1 MKNFPVTLPFQS
13 AVRATIFGI
22 LAGIPVHA
30 DPAAT
35 YTKEIVPLLE
45 KYCYDCHGDG
55 EAKGKFSM
63 DAFEDLPAHLSNRKH
78 WLPVWQNLRS
88 QVMPPSDKDQPSVE
102 EKKKLAAW
110 IEKDVFKLD
119 PNNPDPGR
127 VTIRRLNR
135 TEYQNAVYDL
145 LGVEY
150 DTREVFPPDDTGY
163 GFDNIGAVLSMSP
176 LLMEKYV
183 AAADEVVALAL
194 PAGAAAQVPRVAM
207 DGKNF
212 KASGDPKITGSWLPF
227 SKTQKVS
234 LSQDILWDGDY
245 QVEVEYSIHGAS
257 EATTDEAQLEVSAA
271 GSKVGDAS
279 LSWDQRRV
287 IELTGKVPLK
297 KGRQTFEISISPKRR
312 PLAGEEELF
321 LKIQRV
327 IVQGPLGG
335 TQKEFAK
342 GYRMIFVDGPAP
354 EDTGGRERY
363 ARKIMRSFVSRAFRK
378 PLDDQTINRL
388 IAIVNEISRE
398 PGKTFQ
404 DGIKQAIATCLASP
418 RFLFRVEIQPEP
430 NNPAKI
436 VSLDEYSLAARLSFF
451 IWGSVPDDELLSLA
465 FNTKL
470 RANLSAQV
478 DRMLKDPR
486 SQRLVQNF
494 VGQWLQARDVETVP
508 IVAKSILGTATNRE
522 AAKQFDPRLRSDMQR
537 ETEMLFDFVLRQNRP
552 AEELISA
559 RYSFLNER
567 LAKFYG
573 IEGVAGEDFQPVDL
587 TDHPE
592 RGGLLTQGTFLMVT
606 SNATR
611 TSAVKRGLFVLD
623 NLLGT
628 PPPPPPPNIPKLE
641 DAASPGNAHPTQRE
655 MMEIHRKK
663 PECRSCHARMDP
675 IGLGLENYSALGQF
689 RTKEY
694 DKPIDASG
702 KLLTGEQF
710 ADIGTLKAIIA
721 EKRKPDLYRTI
732 AEKLLTYAIGRGVEY
747 YDATTIDGL
756 TARMTKNGG
765 KLRELIQGI
774 VESAPFQKRRG
785 DD

>member
-1 MKNFPVTLPFQS
+1 MTTRGL
-13 AVRATIFGI
+13 IFYI
-22 LAGIPVHA
+22 LASVSAHA
-30 DPAAT
+30 DPAAA
-35 YTKEIVPLLE
+35 YRKEIVPLLE
-45 KYCYDCHGDG
+45 MYCYECHGEGD
-55 EAKGKFSM
+55 AKGEFSM
-63 DAFEDLPAHLSNRKH
+63 DEFKDLPAHLKDRKH

-102 EKKKLAAW
+102 EKKKLLAW

-150 DTREVFPPDDTGY
+150 DTREVFPPDDSGY

-194 PAGAAAQVPRVAM
+194 PAGAAAQVPRVDM
-207 DGKNF
+207 DGRNF
-212 KASGDPKITGSWLPF
+212 KASGDPKTTGSWLPF

-234 LSQDILWDGDY
+234 LSQEILWDGDY

-257 EATTDEAQLEVSAA
+257 EATTDEALLEVSAA
-271 GSKVGDAS
+271 GNKIGDAS

-297 KGRQTFEISISPKRR
+297 KGRQTFEISLSPKRR

-335 TQKEFAK
+335 EQKEFAK

-354 EDTGGRERY
+354 EDSAGRERY

-378 PLDDQTINRL
+378 PLDDQTIDRL
-388 IAIVNEISRE
+388 IAIVNEVSKE

-430 NNPAKI
+430 NNPAK
-436 VSLDEYSLAARLSFF
+436 VVALDEYSLAARLSFF
-451 IWGSVPDDELLSLA
+451 LWGSIPDDELLSLA

-486 SQRLVQNF
+486 SQRLVRNF

-508 IVAKSILGTATNRE
+508 VVAKSILGTATNRE
-522 AAKQFDPRLRSDMQR
+522 AAQQFDPRLRSDMQR
-537 ETEMLFDFVLRQNRP
+537 ETEMLFDFILRQNRP

-573 IEGVAGEDFQPVDL
+573 IEGVTGEDFQAVDL
-587 TDHPE
+587 TAHPE

-611 TSAVKRGLFVLD
+611 TSAVKRGLYVLD

-641 DAASPGNAHPTQRE
+641 DAAGSGNAHPTQRE

-675 IGLGLENYSALGQF
+675 IGLGLENYNALGQF
-689 RTKEY
+689 RTKEHG
-694 DKPIDASG
+694 KPIDASG
-702 KLLTGEQF
+702 KLLTGEPF
-710 ADIGTLKAIIA
+710 ADVATLKVILAG
-721 EKRKPDLYRTI
+721 KRKPDLYRTI

-747 YDATTIDGL
+747 YDATTIDLL
-756 TARMTKNGG
+756 TARMTKSDG

-774 VESAPFQKRRG
+774 IESAPFQKRRG

>member
-1 MKNFPVTLPFQS
+1 MKVSLVTFLS
-13 AVRATIFGI
+13 LL
-22 LAGIPVHA
+22 LAGVPLLA
-30 DPAAT
+30 DPTAS
-35 YTKEIVPLLE
+35 YKKDLVPLLE
-45 KYCYDCHGDG
+45 KYCYECHAEG
-55 EAKGKFSM
+55 ESKGKFSM
-63 DAFEDLPAHLSNRKH
+63 DEFKDLPAHLNDRKH

-102 EKKKLAAW
+102 EKKKLLAW

-135 TEYQNAVYDL
+135 TEYQYAVYDL

-194 PAGAAAQVPRVAM
+194 PAGAAAQVPRVDM
-207 DGKNF
+207 EGKNF
-212 KASGDPKITGSWLPF
+212 KASGDPKATGSWLPF
-227 SKTQKVS
+227 SQTQKVS
-234 LSQDILWDGDY
+234 LSQEILWDGDY
-245 QVEVEYSIHGAS
+245 QVKVEYSIHGAS

-271 GSKVGDAS
+271 GSMIGEAT

-297 KGRQTFEISISPKRR
+297 KGRQVFEINLSPRRR

-335 TQKEFAK
+335 TQQEFAK
-342 GYRMIFVDGPAP
+342 GYRMIFVDGLAP
-354 EDTGGRERY
+354 EDASGRDRY
-363 ARKIMRSFVSRAFRK
+363 ARKILLSFVSRAFRK
-378 PLDDQTINRL
+378 PLDDQTIDRL
-388 IAIVNEISRE
+388 MAIVKEVSQE

-436 VSLDEYSLAARLSFF
+436 VPLDEYSLASRLSFF

-508 IVAKSILGTATNRE
+508 ISAKSILGTTTNRE
-522 AAKQFDPRLRSDMQR
+522 AAKRFDSRLRSDMRR
-537 ETEMLFDFVLRQNRP
+537 ETEMLFDFILRQNRP

-573 IEGVAGEDFQPVDL
+573 IDGVAGEDFQPVDL

-628 PPPPPPPNIPKLE
+628 PPPPPPPGIPKLE

-675 IGLGLENYSALGQF
+675 IGLGLENFNALGQF
-689 RTKEY
+689 RTKEHN
-694 DKPIDASG
+694 KPIDASG
-702 KLLTGEQF
+702 KLLTGEEF
-710 ADIGTLKAIIA
+710 ADVATLKTILAG
-721 EKRKPDLYRTI
+721 KRKPDFYRTV
-732 AEKLLTYAIGRGVEY
+732 AEKLLTFAIGRGIEY
-747 YDATTIDGL
+747 YDATTISLL
-756 TARMTKNGG
+756 TERMTKNDG

>member
-1 MKNFPVTLPFQS
+1 MS
-13 AVRATIFGI
+13 ARGIVLGIF
-22 LAGIPVHA
+22 AGVPVHA

-45 KYCYDCHGDG
+45 KYCYDCHGEG
-55 EAKGKFSM
+55 EAKGKFSL
-63 DAFEDLPAHLSNRKH
+63 DEFKDLPAHLSNRKH

-102 EKKKLAAW
+102 EKKKLLAW
-110 IEKDVFKLD
+110 IQTDVFKLD

-194 PAGAAAQVPRVAM
+194 PAGAAAQVPRVDM
-207 DGKNF
+207 DGRNF
-212 KASGDPKITGSWLPF
+212 KASGDPKTTGSWLPF

-257 EATTDEAQLEVSAA
+257 EATTDEALLEVSAA
-271 GSKVGDAS
+271 GNKVGDAS

-297 KGRQTFEISISPKRR
+297 KGRQIFEISLSPKRR

-327 IVQGPLGG
+327 IIQGPLGG

-342 GYRMIFVDGPAP
+342 GYRMIFVDGAAP
-354 EDTGGRERY
+354 DDSGGRERY

-388 IAIVNEISRE
+388 IAIVNEVSKE

-430 NNPAKI
+430 NNPAK
-436 VSLDEYSLAARLSFF
+436 VVPLDEYSLAARLSFF
-451 IWGSVPDDELLSLA
+451 LWGSVPDDELLSLA

-508 IVAKSILGTATNRE
+508 VVAKSILGTATNRE
-522 AAKQFDPRLRSDMQR
+522 AARQFDPRLRSDMQR

-573 IEGVAGEDFQPVDL
+573 IDGVTGEDFQPVDL

-623 NLLGT
+623 NLLGS

-641 DAASPGNAHPTQRE
+641 AAAGPGNAHPTQRE

-663 PECRSCHARMDP
+663 PECRSCHSRMDP
-675 IGLGLENYSALGQF
+675 IGLGLENYNALGQF
-689 RTKEY
+689 RTKEHN
-694 DKPIDASG
+694 KPIDASG

-710 ADIGTLKAIIA
+710 ADIATLKAILA
-721 EKRKPDLYRTI
+721 DKRKPDLYRTI

-747 YDATTIDGL
+747 YDATTIDLL
-756 TARMTKNGG
+756 TARMAKNDG